1 MKKLKCNK
9 ASGEDYITNE
19 YIKATATQFINIYEK
34 LFNVTF
40 DTGIIPDIWL
50 IGSIKPI
57 FKNKGNKYDPTHFRP
72 ITILSCLGKLFTSI
86 LNDGLNTF
94 SEEFKVLN
102 ESQCGFR
109 KQYSTI
115 YIDSI
120 FILYSFFE
128 CLKSKNKK
136 IFCAFVDL
144 EKAFD
149 KVWHEALWYKL
160 SLNNINGK
168 MYRLILSMYDNIKS
182 CVIYNNCKSDFFRCE
197 NAFLFSIFLS
207 DLESYLQSKDVSEL
221 TTLSKEIENQLSVYL
236 KPFVILYA
244 DNTVIM
250 SETKEDLQK
259 QLDVFSEYCKF
270 WQLKVNVEKTKIL
283 VFSRGRLPNNL
294 AFTFNEME
302 YCNSV

>member
-1 MKKLKCNK
+1 MNCIKKLKCNK

-34 LFNVTF
+34 LFNVIF

-57 FKNKGNKYDPTHFRP
+57 FKNKGNKYDPNNFRP

-86 LNDGLNTF
+86 LNDRLNTF

-115 YIDSI
+115 DSI

-136 IFCAFVDL
+136 LFCAFVDF

-149 KVWHEALWYKL
+149 KVWREALWYKL
-160 SLNNINGK
+160 LLNNINGK
-168 MYRLILSMYDNIKS
+168 MYRLILNMYDNIKS
-182 CVIYNNCKSDFFRCE
+182 CVVYNNCKSDFFRCE
-197 NAFLFSIFLS
+197 NGVR
-207 DLESYLQSKDVSEL
+207 QG
-221 TTLSKEIENQLSVYL
+221 ENLCRFCFQ
-236 KPFVILYA
+236 F
-244 DNTVIM
+244 
-250 SETKEDLQK
+250 
-259 QLDVFSEYCKF
+259 F
-270 WQLKVNVEKTKIL
+270 
-283 VFSRGRLPNNL
+283 
-294 AFTFNEME
+294 
-302 YCNSV
+302 

>member
-1 MKKLKCNK
+1 MNCIKKLKCNK

-34 LFNVTF
+34 LFNVIF

-57 FKNKGNKYDPTHFRP
+57 FKNKGNKYDPNNFRP

-86 LNDGLNTF
+86 LNDRLNTF

-115 YIDSI
+115 DSI

-136 IFCAFVDL
+136 LFCAFVDF

-149 KVWHEALWYKL
+149 KVWREALWYKL
-160 SLNNINGK
+160 LLNNINGK
-168 MYRLILSMYDNIKS
+168 MYRLILNMYDNIKS
-182 CVIYNNCKSDFFRCE
+182 CVVYNNCKSDFFRCE
-197 NAFLFSIFLS
+197 NGVRQGENLSSFLFSIFLN
-207 DLESYLQSKDVSEL
+207 DLESYLQSKDVSGL
-221 TTLSKEIENQLSVYL
+221 TTLSEEIENQLNVYL
-236 KPFVILYA
+236 KLFVILYA
-244 DNTVIM
+244 DDTVIM

-270 WQLKVNVEKTKIL
+270 WQLKVNVEKTKI
-283 VFSRGRLPNNL
+283 
-294 AFTFNEME
+294 
-302 YCNSV
+302 

>member
-1 MKKLKCNK
+1 MQCKFQRQNYRKLKRKYKRYKTDVVKNELAAAEREYKRTLDTSMSRHRKDMQNKLKTMRTKNPKEFWKILNKGKRKEQPDIPVDTFFEFYKELNQKPDQKDTPNLPEPEIQETNQINEEVNKYIDKNEILNCIKKLKCNK

-34 LFNVTF
+34 LFNVIF

-57 FKNKGNKYDPTHFRP
+57 FKNKGNTYDPNNFRP

-86 LNDGLNTF
+86 LNDRLNTF

-115 YIDSI
+115 DSI

-136 IFCAFVDL
+136 
-144 EKAFD
+144 
-149 KVWHEALWYKL
+149 
-160 SLNNINGK
+160 
-168 MYRLILSMYDNIKS
+168 
-182 CVIYNNCKSDFFRCE
+182 
-197 NAFLFSIFLS
+197 LF
-207 DLESYLQSKDVSEL
+207 
-221 TTLSKEIENQLSVYL
+221 
-236 KPFVILYA
+236 
-244 DNTVIM
+244 
-250 SETKEDLQK
+250 
-259 QLDVFSEYCKF
+259 
-270 WQLKVNVEKTKIL
+270 
-283 VFSRGRLPNNL
+283 
-294 AFTFNEME
+294 
-302 YCNSV
+302 